1 MGFFD
6 LFTQRQPALVT
17 ESLRHMDAMLAAT
30 AQMFEAAAAHVLD
43 GTPLPDDLE
52 EADAVVNEHERQVR
66 RAVMSHLA
74 LSGEAEVPLSL
85 TIASVVQDAERI
97 GDLAKSLA
105 KVADLAAAPQGSPHT
120 ETLRGLSADVRAL
133 FEPVRTAFAESEQAT
148 AEAAMQTA
156 ADIRQRVEAFVAGL
170 AKADDIQVA
179 QALALGIAAR
189 LHFRVAAHL
198 AAIASAVVRPFDRLR
213 EGPRGDD
220 E

>member
-17 ESLRHMDAMLAAT
+17 ESLRHMDAMLVAT

-43 GTPLPDDLE
+43 GAPLTDDLE
-52 EADAVVNEHERQVR
+52 AADHAVNERERQVR
-66 RAVMSHLA
+66 RAVLSHLA

-105 KVADLAAAPQGSPHT
+105 KVTDLAAAPSGSHT
-120 ETLRGLSADVRAL
+120 ETLRGISADVRAL
-133 FEPVRTAFAESEQAT
+133 FGPVRTAFAESDEAT

-156 ADIRQRVEAFVAGL
+156 ADIRQRVEAFVATL
-170 AKADDIQVA
+170 ATADDVQVA
-179 QALALGIAAR
+179 EALALGIAAR
-189 LHFRVAAHL
+189 LHFRIAAHL
-198 AAIASAVVRPFDRLR
+198 AGIASSVVRPFDRLR
-213 EGPRGDD
+213 EGPDGDD

>member
-43 GTPLPDDLE
+43 GTLLTDDLDA
-52 EADAVVNEHERQVR
+52 ADAAVNERERQVQ
-66 RAVMSHLA
+66 RAVLSHLA

-105 KVADLAAAPQGSPHT
+105 KVTDLATAPSGPHT
-120 ETLRGLSADVRAL
+120 ETLRSLSADVRGL
-133 FEPVRTAFAESEQAT
+133 FEPVRTAFAESDGAT

-170 AKADDIQVA
+170 AKADDVQVA
-179 QALALGIAAR
+179 EALALGIAAR
-189 LHFRVAAHL
+189 LHFR
-198 AAIASAVVRPFDRLR
+198 IA
-213 EGPRGDD
+213 
-220 E
+220 